1 MSQENSNSAF
11 SWGKFDKLGN
21 TISNAND
28 DDLILQNLLNNSN
41 DINDKNTHNN
51 KASFSLLPIELL
63 ILVFSYLDPLTLKSI
78 GYVCKNWYNLS
89 KDNTVWLQVFRSRFN
104 GLDKFSSV
112 SKSTKWKQELIQRE
126 LLLKK
131 FTKSQGSHNAF
142 YILSTG
148 LITEIHYDFST
159 NKIVSFGKNTGNLL
173 ISSFN
178 NGKFKELYFYLI
190 PSGTTSY
197 DIGKNCICYG
207 RWDGKVFGNY
217 FVKNN
222 LQERKMY
229 EFIDNKDCYKNFNSL
244 PNTSNNN
251 TLHHG
256 LITSVHVNQTE
267 NYSNIINPHSNINLS
282 NLDNTINC
290 FTADNSGLLIGWNIL
305 KRHSII
311 KLKIGNN
318 GIIKINSNFKD
329 YIIVINNIG
338 ELFVIYFDF
347 KILKYGL
354 DLIKDPLIKKLTN
367 ISIDDL
373 ININLIV
380 DYYSDNLVLI
390 SEKKI
395 DIFKFKNDLNFG
407 NNKNFK
413 VLNDDIIYK
422 VTNELKNDNLNS
434 NSFNPLIAG
443 NDSFNL
449 AVLFRSGKI
458 MVFNV
463 RDVQYELKPIVSFYP
478 NTDLERNNASRSND
492 MTHDSTPEDSEYE
505 SDTNEENEHINIPNI
520 NTDTE
525 RDEIQTQQQEQQR
538 QNEPNA
544 TTPNPNPTMQQPPPN
559 INNENINDGI
569 SPKVC
574 SICINSIVI
583 LVGLYNGV
591 VDMYDLYTGKF
602 LRRISNKSRKFH
614 SNTYLFP
621 VSNIIIEDE
630 VGCKN
635 FRGVV
640 VSGNVVQFFKYG
652 ELESPNRNYT
662 NKKKKNFINGANSKS
677 RKLESFK
684 NIQYEL
690 DDYEIEETNKIN
702 NLNKQEKILSK
713 FNGDKLEDSDEEL
726 QIALALSASINNS
739 DNGVSTDFI
748 GGSDNITN
756 THNLGLTGNNNNISN
771 NSINNNEDG
780 NDDEDEDLRLALE
793 LSKLEGDQQQFDFH
807 EGSSFIN
814 DSTCAE
820 DSTKIQS
827 ETNGETNGEI
837 DDELR
842 KVLELSERE
851 YKRQGKK
858 DVNATDLSSLDDLQ
872 SKHDGKKQQV
882 EEDYEDE
889 DLRLAIELSKLET
902 KHNANSNKNRNDF
915 SEGSSSANF
924 H

>member
-1 MSQENSNSAF
+1 MSQEDLGMGSA
-11 SWGKFDKLGN
+11 KIDKLGN
-21 TISNAND
+21 TIPNAND
-28 DDLILQNLLNNSN
+28 NLILQNLLINSN
-41 DINDKNTHNN
+41 NNTDKYIHNN
-51 KASFSLLPIELL
+51 KISFSFLPIELL
-63 ILVFSYLDPLTLKSI
+63 ILIFSYLDPLTLKSI

-89 KDNTVWLQVFRSRFN
+89 KDNTVWLQVFKSRFN
-104 GLDKFSSV
+104 GLNKFSSV

-131 FTKSQGSHNAF
+131 FTKSQGSHNTF
-142 YILSTG
+142 NILSTG
-148 LITEIHYDFST
+148 LITEIHYDFNT

-173 ISSFN
+173 ISSFS
-178 NGKFKELYFYLI
+178 NGKFKELYYYLI

-207 RWDGKVFGNY
+207 RWDGKIFGNY

-222 LQERKMY
+222 LQETKLY
-229 EFIDNKDCYKNFNSL
+229 EFIDNKNCYTNFNS
-244 PNTSNNN
+244 PPNNN

-267 NYSNIINPHSNINLS
+267 NYSNIINAHSNINLS
-282 NLDNTINC
+282 NFENTINC

-318 GIIKINSNFKD
+318 GIIKIYSNFKD

-354 DLIKDPLIKKLTN
+354 DLIKDPIIKKLTN
-367 ISIDDL
+367 INIDDL

-380 DYYSDNLVLI
+380 DYYSDNLILI

-395 DIFKFKNDLNFG
+395 DIFKFKNDSNFG

-449 AVLFRSGKI
+449 AILLRSGKI
-458 MVFNV
+458 MIFNV
-463 RDVQYELKPIVSFYP
+463 RDVQYDLKPILSFYP
-478 NTDLERNNASRSND
+478 NTDLKRSNNSPRSNN
-492 MTHDSTPEDSEYE
+492 MTQESTPEDSENE
-505 SDTNEENEHINIPNI
+505 SDVDEENQHINITN
-520 NTDTE
+520 NNVNTE
-525 RDEIQTQQQEQQR
+525 RNQIQTNQQEEQQQQQQQQH
-538 QNEPNA
+538 QNEQNTTIT
-544 TTPNPNPTMQQPPPN
+544 TTPNQTRQPPPN

-574 SICINSIVI
+574 SICVNSIVI

-640 VSGNVVQFFKYG
+640 VSGNILQFFQFG
-652 ELESPNRNYT
+652 ELESPNKNFNNNN

-684 NIQYEL
+684 KLHYEL
-690 DDYEIEETNKIN
+690 DDYEIEKTNKVN
-702 NLNKQEKILSK
+702 HLNKQEKILNK
-713 FNGDKLEDSDEEL
+713 FNGDKLDDSDEEL
-726 QIALALSASINNS
+726 QVALALSASINNS
-739 DNGVSTDFI
+739 DNGISTDFN
-748 GGSDNITN
+748 GDGSHSSINVRN
-756 THNLGLTGNNNNISN
+756 SGFSNNNQE
-771 NSINNNEDG
+771 EDV
-780 NDDEDEDLRLALE
+780 DDDLRLALE
-793 LSKLEGDQQQFDFH
+793 LSKLEGDQSQSDFH
-807 EGSSFIN
+807 EGSSLFN
-814 DSTCAE
+814 DSTVADVNNKSQNE
-820 DSTKIQS
+820 INS
-827 ETNGETNGEI
+827 EFDDEM

-842 KVLELSERE
+842 KALELSERE

-858 DVNATDLSSLDDLQ
+858 DINPTDLFYSDDLLDEQ
-872 SKHDGKKQQV
+872 DSEQQQDG
-882 EEDYEDE
+882 EGYEDKDEDE

-902 KHNANSNKNRNDF
+902 KRNTNRHNNRNDF
-915 SEGSSSANF
+915 NEGPSSANF
-924 H
+924 Y